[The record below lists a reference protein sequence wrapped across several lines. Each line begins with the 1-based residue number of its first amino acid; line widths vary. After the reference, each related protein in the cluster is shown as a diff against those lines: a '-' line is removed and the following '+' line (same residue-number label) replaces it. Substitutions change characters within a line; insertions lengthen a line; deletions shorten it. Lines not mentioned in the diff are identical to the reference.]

1 MFLIFC
7 LKIVGVKAARK
18 MLVKLTTGR
27 RTRKYISWGLI
38 ETIQKDTTVPYDGF
52 NPVLRITST
61 FWAMQF
67 QYYDLINKRIGCTKT
82 LVLPHCDLS
91 TK

>member
-1 MFLIFC
+1 VLFAAFLQLQFMFVIFC

-38 ETIQKDTTVPYDGF
+38 ETIQKDTTVHTIVKMF
-52 NPVLRITST
+52 VNSV
-61 FWAMQF
+61 
-67 QYYDLINKRIGCTKT
+67 
-82 LVLPHCDLS
+82 
-91 TK
+91 

>member
-1 MFLIFC
+1 MFVIFC

-38 ETIQKDTTVPYDGF
+38 ETIQKDTTVHTIVKMF
-52 NPVLRITST
+52 VNSV
-61 FWAMQF
+61 
-67 QYYDLINKRIGCTKT
+67 
-82 LVLPHCDLS
+82 
-91 TK
+91 